1 VRQKIRTGRLPRH
14 SVAIVAGGPGGSG
27 ICAACGGPLKMTQLV
42 MTLPGNDGGPTQLHA
57 DCYVVWDQL
66 RRSCK
71 SVRSCE

>member
-1 VRQKIRTGRLPRH
+1 
-14 SVAIVAGGPGGSG
+14 
-27 ICAACGGPLKMTQLV
+27 MTQLV

-71 SVRSCE
+71 SVRACE